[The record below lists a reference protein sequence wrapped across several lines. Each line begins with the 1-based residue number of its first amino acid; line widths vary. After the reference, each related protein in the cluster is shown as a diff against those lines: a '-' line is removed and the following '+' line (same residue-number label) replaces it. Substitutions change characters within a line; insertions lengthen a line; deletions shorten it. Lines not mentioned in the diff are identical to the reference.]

1 MESHF
6 EKSSIPVTSYPSS
19 PEPSTDEIHHQ
30 LTDEGLHYMIQE
42 VQYYVSVILQQQNL
56 LLLLQTS
63 ALAHCN
69 GRARTGKFTR
79 GKFTANQL
87 QTRNQK
93 DY

>member
-42 VQYYVSVILQQQNL
+42 VQYYVSVILQQQKKFAATAANI
-56 LLLLQTS
+56 S
-63 ALAHCN
+63 ASTL
-69 GRARTGKFTR
+69 
-79 GKFTANQL
+79 
-87 QTRNQK
+87 
-93 DY
+93 